1 MGRSAR
7 IRIYMIILLSWSGLL
22 GLKNQGLLYGG
33 CTIGVV
39 YYFKKVCQAGANMH
53 AWKGKSK
60 GLSWGEIVSL
70 FVVGV

>member
-22 GLKNQGLLYGG
+22 VLKNQGLLYGG

-39 YYFKKVCQAGANMH
+39 YYFKKVYQVGAHMH
-53 AWKGKSK
+53 SWRRKFK
-60 GLSWGEIVSL
+60 GLSWGEIVGL
-70 FVVGV
+70 FVV